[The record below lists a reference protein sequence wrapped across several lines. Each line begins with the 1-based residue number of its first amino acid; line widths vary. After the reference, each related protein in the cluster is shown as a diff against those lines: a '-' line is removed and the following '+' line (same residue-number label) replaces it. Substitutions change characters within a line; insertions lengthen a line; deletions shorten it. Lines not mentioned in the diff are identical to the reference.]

1 MRRRLKDGLLL
12 LVVVTTGCAGAD
24 TPDAPR
30 WTEPEAAAITT
41 VRGMPVSVVR
51 CRGLGPH
58 ESQDDRKAFARFD
71 CLAQTRAPWQRYD
84 TITVIYVL
92 HPLDEYEGPRSPH
105 QLTNVQFV
113 GGPGIP

>member
-1 MRRRLKDGLLL
+1 MRRRLKGGLLL
-12 LVVVTTGCAGAD
+12 LAVVATGCATAD
-24 TPDAPR
+24 SPHTPR

-41 VRGMPVSVVR
+41 VRGMPVRVVR
-51 CRGLGPH
+51 CRGLGSN

-84 TITVIYVL
+84 TITVTYVL
-92 HPLDEYEGPRSPH
+92 HPLGEYEGARSPH
-105 QLTNVQFV
+105 RLTNVHFV